1 MSKLTY
7 TDVWNT
13 LSKIN
18 CNEHKQEKNGLS
30 YLSWSWAW
38 KVLMDNYPEARYE
51 FTLQEKADGT
61 MSDVL
66 EYSDG
71 TCQVECTIRIGDLHR
86 TMWLPVMDYRNKAIT
101 NPSARAISD
110 TKMRCMVK
118 CIGIFGLGLYIYAG
132 EDLPDSE
139 KDKLDEKKETPPKK
153 DAKRQKLIDY
163 IMTNKENAVFSE
175 PDASASIQRFL
186 DKLDDSTH
194 IDAITNFKKRMESAI
209 KNHKKGKK

>member
-1 MSKLTY
+1 
-7 TDVWNT
+7 
-13 LSKIN
+13 
-18 CNEHKQEKNGLS
+18 
-30 YLSWSWAW
+30 
-38 KVLMDNYPEARYE
+38 
-51 FTLQEKADGT
+51 
-61 MSDVL
+61 
-66 EYSDG
+66 
-71 TCQVECTIRIGDLHR
+71 
-86 TMWLPVMDYRNKAIT
+86 MDYRNKAIT

>member
-86 TMWLPVMDYRNKAIT
+86 TMWLPVMDYRNKAIA

-110 TKMRCMVK
+110 TKMRCLVK
-118 CIGIFGLGLYIYAG
+118 CIGIYGLGLYIYAG
-132 EDLPDSE
+132 EDLPDSS
-139 KDKLDEKKETPPKK
+139 KDKVDEEGKA
-153 DAKRQKLIDY
+153 DAKTTRRNNLIKY
-163 IMTNKENAVFSE
+163 IKENKSNKVFSDPE
-175 PDASASIQRFL
+175 VSESIDRFL
-186 DKLDDSTH
+186 KKLDDSTH
-194 IDAITNFKKRMESAI
+194 IDAIANFKKRMEQAI
-209 KNHKKGKK
+209 KRTKKGDK

>member
-66 EYSDG
+66 EY
-71 TCQVECTIRIGDLHR
+71 
-86 TMWLPVMDYRNKAIT
+86 
-101 NPSARAISD
+101 
-110 TKMRCMVK
+110 
-118 CIGIFGLGLYIYAG
+118 
-132 EDLPDSE
+132 
-139 KDKLDEKKETPPKK
+139 
-153 DAKRQKLIDY
+153 
-163 IMTNKENAVFSE
+163 
-175 PDASASIQRFL
+175 
-186 DKLDDSTH
+186 
-194 IDAITNFKKRMESAI
+194 
-209 KNHKKGKK
+209 

>member
-110 TKMRCMVK
+110 TKMRCLVK
-118 CIGIFGLGLYIYAG
+118 CIGIYGLGLYIYAG
-132 EDLPDSE
+132 EDLPDSS
-139 KDKLDEKKETPPKK
+139 KDKVDEDGKA
-153 DAKRQKLIDY
+153 DAKTTRRNNLIKY
-163 IMTNKENAVFSE
+163 IKDNKSNKVFSDPE
-175 PDASASIQRFL
+175 VSESIDRFL
-186 DKLDDSTH
+186 KKLDDSTH
-194 IDAITNFKKRMESAI
+194 IDAIANFKKRMEQAI
-209 KNHKKGKK
+209 KRTKKGDK